1 MNTALIDAAV
11 PAAAPEPVGPSA
23 TQPLPEE
30 ARTRLRVL
38 LLQELSAQIDRA
50 QGQGRT
56 VAQLRTDPDTAVG
69 QFEVDWE
76 LAEVIVEWSEEAIE
90 DIEHALARLD
100 DGSYGRCEQCSLPI
114 PLQRLEAIPHARFCV
129 PCQARRDA
137 MR

>member
-1 MNTALIDAAV
+1 MDTAIIDAGV
-11 PAAAPEPVGPSA
+11 PAADPELVASA
-23 TQPLPEE
+23 TQPPPPE
-30 ARTRLRVL
+30 ALSRLRAS
-38 LLQELSAQIDRA
+38 LLQELSAQIDQA
-50 QGQGRT
+50 QEQGRT
-56 VAQLRTDPDTAVG
+56 AAQLRTDPDTSVG

-100 DGSYGRCEQCSLPI
+100 EGSYGRCEQCSLPI
-114 PLQRLEAIPHARFCV
+114 PLERLEAIPHAQLCV

>member
-11 PAAAPEPVGPSA
+11 PAEAPPVSPA
-23 TQPLPEE
+23 TTQPLPDE

-38 LLQELSAQIDRA
+38 LLQELSAQIDQA

-100 DGSYGRCEQCSLPI
+100 DKSYGRCEQCSLPI

-129 PCQARRDA
+129 PCQARQDA